1 MMRIGIDLGGTK
13 IAACLLDASGH
24 EVERP
29 RVLTPQGDYAATLA
43 AVAQLVEQLDA
54 VAKCECPVGIGYPG
68 SVSPRTGLHR
78 NANSTCLNGRDLMGD
93 LSRLLRRTVRGA
105 NDANCLALSEA
116 HDGAAAGAQIVFAA
130 ILGTGIGGGVVVD
143 GRILVGRN
151 AIAGEWGHTHM
162 PGIDA
167 AQRRSRPCYCG
178 LFGCTEQFLAGPAL
192 EREYAA
198 LGGDAA
204 SMSMIAERAA
214 AGEER
219 AQAVID
225 LLCTRLA
232 DALVSVVHLIDPD
245 VIVLG
250 GGLSNIR
257 EIYERVPALIGNQLF
272 SDGFTTPIRG
282 AAHGDASGVR
292 GAARLTLA

>member
-13 IAACLLDASGH
+13 IAGCLLDASGN

-29 RVLTPQGDYAATLA
+29 RVSTPQGDYEGTI
-43 AVAQLVEQLDA
+43 AVIVQLVKRLDA
-54 VAKCECPVGIGYPG
+54 LAGCECPVGIGYPG

-78 NANSTCLNGRDLMGD
+78 NANSTCLNGRDVIGD
-93 LSRLLRRTVRGA
+93 LTRLLGRDVRGA

-116 HDGAAAGAQIVFAA
+116 HDGAAADARVVFAA

-143 GRILVGRN
+143 GRIVVGRN
-151 AIAGEWGHTHM
+151 AVAGEWGHTQM
-162 PGIDA
+162 PATDA
-167 AQRRSRPCYCG
+167 AERRARPCYCG
-178 LFGCTEQFLAGPAL
+178 LLGCTEQFLAGPAL

-198 LGGDAA
+198 LGGDAVA
-204 SMSMIAERAA
+204 LSVIAARAA
-214 AGEER
+214 AGEGR
-219 AQAVID
+219 ASRVID

-232 DALVSVVHLIDPD
+232 DALAGVVHLIDPD

-250 GGLSNIR
+250 GGLSNISALS
-257 EIYERVPALIGNQLF
+257 ERVPALLRDRLF
-272 SDGFTTPIRG
+272 SDSFTTPLRT
-282 AAHGDASGVR
+282 AVHGDASGVR

>member
-13 IAACLLDASGH
+13 VAACLMDASGT

-29 RVLTPQGDYAATLA
+29 RVSTPQGDYAGTLA
-43 AVAQLVEQLDA
+43 AIAQLVHRLDA
-54 VAKCECPVGIGYPG
+54 VAKCECPLGIGYPG

-78 NANSTCLNGRDLMGD
+78 NANSTCLNGRDLIGD
-93 LSRLLRRTVRGA
+93 LSKLLRRNVRGA

-116 HDGAAAGAQIVFAA
+116 HDGAAAGAHVVFAA

-143 GRILVGRN
+143 GRIVVGRN
-151 AIAGEWGHTHM
+151 AVAGEWGHTQM
-162 PGIDA
+162 PGTDA
-167 AQRRSRPCYCG
+167 AERRSRPCYCG

-192 EREYAA
+192 EHEYAA
-198 LGGDAA
+198 LGGEAA
-204 SMSMIAERAA
+204 AMSVIAERAA

-219 AQAVID
+219 AKRVIE

-232 DALVSVVHLIDPD
+232 DALVGVVHLIDPD

-257 EIYERVPALIGNQLF
+257 EIYERVPALLGERLF
-272 SDGFTTPIRG
+272 SDAFTTPLRS
-282 AAHGDASGVR
+282 AVHGDASGVR
-292 GAARLTLA
+292 GAARLALS

>member
-13 IAACLLDASGH
+13 IAACLLDDSGH

-29 RVLTPQGDYAATLA
+29 RVSTPRGDYEATLA
-43 AVAQLVEQLDA
+43 AIVQFVEHLDA
-54 VAKCECPVGIGYPG
+54 VARCECPVGIGYPG

-78 NANSTCLNGRDLMGD
+78 NANSTCLNGRDVIGD
-93 LSRLLRRTVRGA
+93 LSRALRREVCGA

-116 HDGAAAGAQIVFAA
+116 HDGAAADARVVFAA

-143 GRILVGRN
+143 GRIVVGRN
-151 AIAGEWGHTHM
+151 ALAGEWGHTQM
-162 PGIDA
+162 PGTDA
-167 AQRRSRPCYCG
+167 SDRRLHTCYCG
-178 LFGCTEQFLAGPAL
+178 LHGCTEQFLSGPAL
-192 EREYAA
+192 GREYVA
-198 LGGDAA
+198 LGGDPAA
-204 SMSMIAERAA
+204 MSVITERAA

-219 AQAVID
+219 AQRVID

-232 DALVSVVHLIDPD
+232 DALVGVVHLIDPD

-257 EIYERVPALIGNQLF
+257 QIYERVPVLLGERLF
-272 SDGFTTPIRG
+272 SDAFTTPIRG

-292 GAARLTLA
+292 GAARLTLT